1 MNENDSD
8 AMVKKVFYV
17 VLTGC
22 ILFMAGIYVFAFN
35 T

>member
-1 MNENDSD
+1 MEENDSD
-8 AMVKKVFYV
+8 VMASKVFYV
-17 VLTGC
+17 ILSAC